1 MDNVLDLLQQA
12 TTTLSQ
18 GGSIK
23 DRLADAYA
31 THLIQVDVE
40 DLPEALRDEFE
51 CLCQAMRREHP
62 LPRET
67 AIRASVRKMSN
78 EEAARHAA
86 LVVRIFAA
94 LARAGVQIVTR
105 RSVRNPVGSPIVNL
119 FAVDA

>member
-12 TTTLSQ
+12 TITLSQ

-31 THLIQVDVE
+31 THLIQIDVD
-40 DLPEALRDEFE
+40 DLPESLRDEFE
-51 CLCQAMRREHP
+51 CLCQAMRRERP

-94 LARAGVQIVTR
+94 AARTGGGAITR
-105 RSVRNPVGSPIVNL
+105 RSVRNPVSAPIVSL

>member
-1 MDNVLDLLQQA
+1 MDNLLDLLQQA
-12 TTTLSQ
+12 TITLSQ

-40 DLPEALRDEFE
+40 DLPETLRDEFE
-51 CLCQAMRREHP
+51 CMCQAMRRERP
-62 LPRET
+62 LPRES

-78 EEAARHAA
+78 DEAARHAA

-94 LARAGVQIVTR
+94 VARTGNTTSVR
-105 RSVRNPVGSPIVNL
+105 RGVRNPMAPIVNL
-119 FAVDA
+119 FAADA

>member
-1 MDNVLDLLQQA
+1 MDKLLDLLQQA
-12 TTTLSQ
+12 TITLSQ

-40 DLPEALRDEFE
+40 DLPEPLRDEFE
-51 CLCQAMRREHP
+51 YLCQAMRRERP

-94 LARAGVQIVTR
+94 VARTGASVIAR
-105 RSVRNPVGSPIVNL
+105 RSVRNPVGAPIVNL
-119 FAVDA
+119 FAADA

>member
-12 TTTLSQ
+12 TITLSQ

-40 DLPEALRDEFE
+40 ELPESLRDEFE
-51 CLCQAMRREHP
+51 CLCQAMRREQP
-62 LPRET
+62 LPRES

-86 LVVRIFAA
+86 LVVRIFGAV
-94 LARAGVQIVTR
+94 ARAGAGVIAR
-105 RSVRNPVGSPIVNL
+105 RSVRSPVGAPIVNL
-119 FAVDA
+119 FAADA

>member
-12 TTTLSQ
+12 TITLSQ

-31 THLIQVDVE
+31 EHLIQIDVE
-40 DLPEALRDEFE
+40 DLPEPLRDEFTA
-51 CLCQAMRREHP
+51 LCSAMRRERP
-62 LPRET
+62 QPRES

-86 LVVRIFAA
+86 VVVKVFAGV
-94 LARAGVQIVTR
+94 ARAGSAPITR
-105 RSVRNPVGSPIVNL
+105 RMRNPASAPIVSL
-119 FAVDA
+119 FAAEG